1 MLATNGSPHTEAPLK
16 IDDRSLQV
24 GGAVD
29 QVVDWEL
36 RLAGRPGQRTAGP
49 TGATV
54 HEPSGHTN
62 DGRPTRPAP
71 PLPKTAMT
79 RAYAL
84 VMWCRR
90 GVRPREYM
98 GRCCEESWCSPEG
111 PVP

>member
-1 MLATNGSPHTEAPLK
+1 VRPEVLVLATNGSPHTEAPLK
-16 IDDRSLQV
+16 IDDRSLEV

-90 GVRPREYM
+90 GDLNPHALS
-98 GRCCEESWCSPEG
+98 GTSPSS
-111 PVP
+111 